1 MMKKMDKDKEIAK
14 NKNNDQIIIIKII
27 MNKRNKRN
35 WEQLIIFSFKLHKI
49 GFKKAI

>member
-35 WEQLIIFSFKLHKI
+35 WE
-49 GFKKAI
+49 